1 MASVDTSNALAGDSR
16 SLDALKRQAKES
28 PKEAVRQAAN
38 QFEALFMNMLMKSM
52 RDSLPK
58 DELMGSESARTYT
71 GMLDQQLAQKLSGK
85 GLGLADMMVKQL
97 ERNQGA
103 APGKAAGTAA
113 APALAD
119 KLRAANS
126 EAARAGDKP
135 DSAPQAFVN
144 KMMGEAREVARESG
158 IPAHFMLG
166 QAALE
171 TGWGKREIR
180 AADGTNSHN
189 LFGIKATRDWKGPT
203 VDAVTTEYVNGVPK
217 KQVEKFRA
225 YASYADS
232 FRDYAKLVSKS
243 PRYAE
248 AARETGSAA
257 QFAQRIQAAGYAT
270 DPAYAEKLTRVINR
284 TLSMQPVA

>member
-1 MASVDTSNALAGDSR
+1 MAALDTSNALAGDSR
-16 SLDALKRQAKES
+16 SLDALRRQAKES
-28 PKEAVRQAAN
+28 PKEAVRQAAT

-58 DELMGSESARTYT
+58 EDVMGSESARTYT

-97 ERNQGA
+97 ERNQKA
-103 APGKAAGTAA
+103 APGKAAGTSAT
-113 APALAD
+113 PALAD
-119 KLRAANS
+119 KLRAANT
-126 EAARAGDKP
+126 EAARAGDSAA
-135 DSAPQAFVN
+135 SAPQAFVN
-144 KMMGEAREVARESG
+144 KMVGEAREVARESG

-180 AADGTNSHN
+180 AADGSNSHN
-189 LFGIKATRDWKGPT
+189 LFGIKATRDWKGST
-203 VDAVTTEYVNGVPK
+203 VDAVTTEYVNGVPR

-257 QFAQRIQAAGYAT
+257 VFAQRIQSAGYAT

-284 TLSMQPVA
+284 TLAMQPVA